1 MMGQPPNKS
10 AFCKTSRV
18 MAQKKHAGARAFE
31 AGRLHCNSA
40 SLPGSFSSNR
50 ELRMKLTVY
59 TAPWCR
65 DCHVAKRWLAQNN
78 ISFDEINIEETPG
91 AAEEVI
97 QRTGK
102 RAIPQF
108 VINGAWVQPYIP
120 GEGFKY
126 REMAELFGVN
136 E

>member
-1 MMGQPPNKS
+1 
-10 AFCKTSRV
+10 
-18 MAQKKHAGARAFE
+18 
-31 AGRLHCNSA
+31 
-40 SLPGSFSSNR
+40 
-50 ELRMKLTVY
+50 MKLTVY

-65 DCHVAKRWLAQNN
+65 DCHVAKRWLAENN
-78 ISFDEINIEETPG
+78 IAFDEINVEETPD

-108 VINGAWVQPYIP
+108 VINGAWVQPYAP

-126 REMAELFGVN
+126 DEMAALFGISQP
-136 E
+136 